1 MARGS
6 RQPLRPVGSEAAPLA
21 AVRALATELLAAP
34 WFAACG
40 EPLTEGERADLRRY
54 LAELDLPASP
64 VADVASWS
72 DAAAITKRT
81 DWSQDWWAAE
91 ERAARALQERASAS
105 LGEAALLAA
114 LSEVT
119 EAATSLHGHAA
130 LACARAGIADPA
142 LSRVAAGAA
151 ALACHQMGL
160 VRAAGAG
167 EDHPLAIK
175 YRLSAGGRWL
185 LGVIGE
191 SCYLF

>member
-6 RQPLRPVGSEAAPLA
+6 RQPLRAVGSGAAPLA
-21 AVRALATELLAAP
+21 AVRAFAAELLAAP
-34 WFAACG
+34 WFSACG
-40 EPLTEGERADLRRY
+40 EPLIEMERAEARRY
-54 LAELDLPASP
+54 LAELELPAAP
-64 VADVASWS
+64 VAGVAGWE
-72 DAAAITKRT
+72 AAAALTKQP
-81 DWSQDWWAAE
+81 DWSQEWWAAE
-91 ERAARALQERASAS
+91 ERAARRLHEQAAAE
-105 LGEAALLAA
+105 LGEAPLLAA

-119 EAATSLHGHAA
+119 EAATALHGHAA
-130 LACARAGIADPA
+130 LAAARAGVADPA

-160 VRAAGAG
+160 VCAAGAG

-185 LGVIGE
+185 LGLIGE